1 MSKLSAFLKPTPE
14 GKKKEVIL
22 ERFTDENGKVVPFVI
37 KSIRAA
43 DNDSLVR
50 KNTDRKTGKFNSTTY
65 SNQLIVACMVE
76 PDLRSTEICDYY
88 GTIEPNDVPGL
99 MFTIG
104 EKQII
109 QDAILEI
116 NDVNSAQ
123 DRLDAAKNS

>member
-76 PDLRSTEICDYY
+76 PDLRSTEICDYH
-88 GTIEPNDVPGL
+88 GTIDPNDVPGL

>member
-88 GTIEPNDVPGL
+88 GTIDPNDVPGL

>member
-1 MSKLSAFLKPTPE
+1 MSILSAFLKPTPE

-88 GTIEPNDVPGL
+88 GTIDPNDVPGL

>member
-14 GKKKEVIL
+14 GKKKELIL

-88 GTIEPNDVPGL
+88 GTIDPNDVPGL

>member
-22 ERFTDENGKVVPFVI
+22 ERFTDENGKPVPFVVQ
-37 KSIRAA
+37 SIRSA
-43 DNDSLVR
+43 DNEALVE
-50 KNTDRKTGKFNSTTY
+50 KSKDRKTGKFRAAEY
-65 SNQLIVACMVE
+65 SNRLIVACMVE

-88 GTIEPNDVPGL
+88 GTIDLINVPGL
-99 MFTIG
+99 MFTVG

-123 DRLDAAKNS
+123 DRLDEAKNS

>member
-1 MSKLSAFLKPTPE
+1 MSKFSAFLKPTPE

-88 GTIEPNDVPGL
+88 GTIDPNDVPGL

>member
-88 GTIEPNDVPGL
+88 GTIDPINVPGL
-99 MFTIG
+99 MFTVG

>member
-76 PDLRSTEICDYY
+76 PDLRSTEICEYY
-88 GTIEPNDVPGL
+88 GTIDPNDVPGL

>member
-88 GTIEPNDVPGL
+88 GSIDPNDVPGL

-123 DRLDAAKNS
+123 DRLNDAKNS

>member
-14 GKKKEVIL
+14 RKKKEVIL

-88 GTIEPNDVPGL
+88 GTIDPNDVPGL